1 MFETLETRRLL
12 AATAVLTDGLLT
24 VTGTEGRDVIE
35 VYQIRREAIFRGSDV
50 GTFTTLGD
58 LLVRVDV
65 NGETLG
71 DFDFSR
77 VDRLSINALADS
89 DVVALDKLAP
99 EARQFNEGDTQITV
113 LGGLKQPATLE
124 GAAGN
129 DTLYGG
135 GGDDVLIGGS
145 GKDVLIGGKGN
156 DLVSG
161 GAGRDKLYGN
171 AGSDTLEGGSG
182 NDGLWGEGDPDV
194 TVADPLATRD
204 NVPGDGGQIPGAN
217 DVFRGG
223 AGLDTIDYS
232 SRTLAVSVSLDG
244 VANDGYQRYQD
255 FGVPGE
261 VESDDVGSD
270 IEVVIGGSAGD
281 VLVGGAGD
289 ETLVGNGGN
298 DTFYGLEGN
307 DLLIGGAGDDRFVA
321 TRFSG
326 LGQPGGGA
334 VGAIP
339 GPDGADVFVGGEGVD
354 TVDYGGRTGG
364 VTVSLD
370 GRANDGEAGEGDQV
384 SADIENV
391 FGGSGDDFITGSDAD
406 NQLVGGAGSDT
417 LDGGAGDD
425 ELIGDPG
432 LLDVTSNDVL
442 IGGSGNDN
450 LIAGEGRNLL
460 FGGSGNDVFNA
471 RGYGTDLIFGGD
483 GQDTAIVDKGRD
495 MVSDVED
502 LTF

>member
-35 VYQIRREAIFRGSDV
+35 MYQSRVRSNTDLTA
-50 GTFTTLGD
+50 GD
-58 LLVRVDV
+58 PTVVRVDV
-65 NGETLG
+65 NGESVGTFTFERVESISVNGLG
-71 DFDFSR
+71 GDDT
-77 VDRLSINALADS
+77 IALGL
-89 DVVALDKLAP
+89 VTPRP
-99 EARQFNEGDTQITV
+99 ESFVERGFTYTP

-135 GGDDVLIGGS
+135 GGDDVLIGGA

-182 NDGLWGEGDPDV
+182 NDGLWGEGDPDPA
-194 TVADPLATRD
+194 TTPADGT
-204 NVPGDGGQIPGAN
+204 PGRQIPGAN

-244 VANDGYQRYQD
+244 VANDGYNRYQD
-255 FGVPGE
+255 FGIPGE
-261 VESDDVGSD
+261 VEYDDVGSD
-270 IEVVIGGSAGD
+270 IEVIIGGSAGD
-281 VLVGGAGD
+281 DLVGGAGD

-298 DTFYGLEGN
+298 DTIYGLEGN

-339 GPDGADVFVGGEGVD
+339 GPDGADVFVGGDGVD

-417 LDGGAGDD
+417 LDGGAGND

-442 IGGSGNDN
+442 IGGPGNDN
-450 LIAGEGRNLL
+450 LTAGEGRNLL

-483 GQDTAIVDKGRD
+483 GQDQAFADKGRD